1 MRPLL
6 GASVSQGCD
15 HGHIAIEIIG
25 NKVTDKNQ
33 NDSSGWTMP
42 FRQRLELIA
51 DRIKAICDFIKIVSF
66 YLLEAGA
73 FLLILYLVGR
83 AAWTGL

>member
-1 MRPLL
+1 
-6 GASVSQGCD
+6 
-15 HGHIAIEIIG
+15 
-25 NKVTDKNQ
+25 
-33 NDSSGWTMP
+33 MP